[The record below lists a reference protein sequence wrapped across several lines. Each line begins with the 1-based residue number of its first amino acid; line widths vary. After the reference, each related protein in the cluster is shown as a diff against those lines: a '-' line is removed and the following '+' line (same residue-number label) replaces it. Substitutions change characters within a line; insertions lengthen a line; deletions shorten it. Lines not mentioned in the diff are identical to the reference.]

1 MAFDLSTAT
10 PVQPNVLSNQGG
22 FDLFSAQ
29 PVTTTGGGAALI
41 TPKQRATPSTPE
53 QKERVQSI
61 SEKLGEYFF
70 EPPTREDFSLGE
82 LGTGAGLGS
91 VAGVVAPPVLK
102 VGGKLVSKLPFPGS
116 SVVGSGMTAAGK
128 YLSET
133 PLLKRAATGAVG
145 GAVGEGLEQTGEY
158 FGVPRA
164 ITMPLSFTGSGLA
177 MSLLGGET
185 RRARE
190 AEKALAE
197 SVGKTGEETKTA
209 ITQKAKGET
218 QAEYEKRARQQFGL
232 KTAEQKFQ
240 TEAQKKSEDSAR
252 EFSGLGKP
260 NKVAELGDEMQR
272 RITGTEFTR
281 GSRRQQRASED
292 FKNYFKQAEGFENS
306 NPRKI
311 MLARLEKMS
320 SDPAVGSAGR
330 AYATQALKDLEQSQN
345 AIGAELEFRKY
356 FEQASAPQKE
366 GFTAVQQDANR
377 KVSEIIG
384 EALNTHAPLREK
396 ARGNYK
402 EFSTPLDA
410 YETLFGKKGV
420 AIESGVPGRV
430 KMMPTD
436 YPNTYFKNRD
446 TLNALREQLA
456 GDEAAVRKFATQ
468 HVVNELEG
476 KTAKESA
483 DWLKNNSGWV
493 NEVEGLNTRVNRY
506 VQKLAENEQKA
517 KKLFESAEKL
527 SAKAKEIG
535 TVRETTESKIAQN
548 AADQKEKIDEFKK
561 LLNVNPK
568 QARGIA
574 DNMVNY
580 LSKYKMLPESKI
592 KLLQED
598 IEKVDKTAAQA
609 QKASEIRK
617 LFVKYGVISAGLPFG
632 AYTIGKTFL
641 KD

>member
-61 SEKLGEYFF
+61 SEKLGKYFF

-232 KTAEQKFQ
+232 KTAKQKFQ

-446 TLNALREQLA
+446 TLNVLREQLA

-506 VQKLAENEQKA
+506 VQKLAENEQQA
-517 KKLFESAEKL
+517 KNLETSAQKLGE
-527 SAKAKEIG
+527 KAKEVG
-535 TVRETTESKIAQN
+535 AKRETAEAKISETAGQ
-548 AADQKEKIDEFKK
+548 QKEKINKFKED
-561 LLNVNPK
+561 LNLYPEK
-568 QARGIA
+568 SKAIA
-574 DNMVNY
+574 ENMLKY
-580 LSKYKMLPESKI
+580 LSDNKILPVDRLKNLKREIDAISDA
-592 KLLQED
+592 QE
-598 IEKVDKTAAQA
+598 AAKKSA
-609 QKASEIRK
+609 EVRQKFI
-617 LFVKYGVISAGLPFG
+617 KYGILSTGAGYGTYEL
-632 AYTIGKTFL
+632 GKSIF
-641 KD
+641 